1 MASSVILVGDPTL
14 ARSRWST
21 ISPMPTARPATT
33 SSPVT
38 HALLGRSITNAGATP
53 MSNYAGVVD
62 KGGRYSHVAGS
73 WIVPTVTVTRLDR
86 YASDWVGIGAT
97 TT

>member
-1 MASSVILVGDPTL
+1 
-14 ARSRWST
+14 
-21 ISPMPTARPATT
+21 
-33 SSPVT
+33 
-38 HALLGRSITNAGATP
+38 